1 MTAVKRVFMVDGK
14 PFFPLG
20 AQSGTSNA
28 YNDKESEPAF
38 RAVKALHGNTL
49 WTDVYW
55 EHIEK
60 EEGKFDFTMVD
71 DLIASAI
78 RYDVKLILLWFATWK
93 NANMDYCPDW

>member
-1 MTAVKRVFMVDGK
+1 MTTVKRVFMVDGK

-20 AQSGTSNA
+20 TLSGTSNA

-49 WTDVYW
+49 WTDAYW

-71 DLIASAI
+71 DLMAHAR
-78 RYDVKLILLWFATWK
+78 RYGLS
-93 NANMDYCPDW
+93 